1 MVNGPATAF
10 AEALRALRTKL
21 LLSRSAAPPQ
31 VILVTS
37 SMPGEGKST
46 VSANL
51 SALLAQSDK
60 SVLLVEADMRN
71 PSFGQRL
78 GSAGAPTISLC
89 ELLANAE
96 IAWQTDETQ
105 SVSGVNVLQAG
116 PIPPY
121 PAELLG
127 SERMHELLEDWKL
140 HFDYIVLDSPPLL
153 AVTDAEILSHL
164 ADMTLL
170 IARPGMT
177 SWKAFETRL
186 SARGPAREE
195 QSGGR
200 AECSRSQVRELR
212 GILRLLWLNLL
223 CEDGGE
229 TACIKP
235 FGCWALRSSRCFVYA
250 PSLILRRLC

>member
-1 MVNGPATAF
+1 
-10 AEALRALRTKL
+10 
-21 LLSRSAAPPQ
+21 
-31 VILVTS
+31 
-37 SMPGEGKST
+37 MPGEGKST

-78 GSAGAPTISLC
+78 GSAGAPTVSLC

-96 IAWQTDETQ
+96 IAWQTDATQ
-105 SVSGVNVLQAG
+105 GVSGVEVLQAG
-116 PIPPY
+116 PLPRY

-127 SERMHELLEDWKL
+127 SARMHDLLEYWKL
-140 HFDYIVLDSPPLL
+140 HFDFIVLDSPPLL

-177 SWKAFETRL
+177 SW
-186 SARGPAREE
+186 
-195 QSGGR
+195 Q
-200 AECSRSQVRELR
+200 
-212 GILRLLWLNLL
+212 
-223 CEDGGE
+223 
-229 TACIKP
+229 
-235 FGCWALRSSRCFVYA
+235 ALRRAYDLVSLQEKSRVGVVLNAVDRKSASYGEYYGYSGSTYYA
-250 PSLILRRLC
+250 KAEGRSHA